1 MTYVTEKE
9 NEVLGEYKTLNS
21 ELKLPPKL
29 NNLDAWKMKQGL
41 HTSTMILRS
50 QVLKIRIWKINMEA
64 VF

>member
-29 NNLDAWKMKQGL
+29 NNLDA
-41 HTSTMILRS
+41 
-50 QVLKIRIWKINMEA
+50 
-64 VF
+64 